1 MIWIATDKTM
11 LSVKEMKKG
20 KLVSKV
26 KSVTYFP
33 MLWKLL
39 TQVLTPEIYRHQ
51 VQPGISQIRGRF
63 LD

>member
-1 MIWIATDKTM
+1 MWIATDKTM

-26 KSVTYFP
+26 KSITYFP

-39 TQVLTPEIYRHQ
+39 TRVVTPAIYRHQ
-51 VQPGISQIRGRF
+51 VQPGIFQVRGRF